1 MLLPTRPLGRT
12 GLEITKVGFGAWAIG
27 GPWAFGWGTQD
38 DADSIAA
45 IHRAVEHGVNWVDT
59 AAAYGLGHSEEVVG
73 RARRALPEADRPHLF
88 TKCGLV
94 GDERDP
100 HADPRR
106 TLVPDSI
113 RRECEASLRRLGVE
127 RIDLYQFHWPD
138 PDTPVED
145 SWDAMLGLIDEGKV
159 RAGGVSNFD
168 VGLLE
173 RCEARGHVGSL
184 QPPFSM
190 INRDAGA
197 DVIPWCAEHGTGV
210 IGYSPMQ
217 SGLLTGGFSRERAK
231 SLPDDDWRTR
241 SDEFT
246 EPRLSRNLEL
256 QDALRPV
263 AERHRTTPGAVAVAW
278 ALAWPGVTGAIV
290 GARSPEQVDGWIDA
304 ASLELTEDDLAELR
318 AAIAR
323 TAAGHGPVA
332 HELRAT

>member
-1 MLLPTRPLGRT
+1 MPLPTRPLGRT

-106 TLVPDSI
+106 TLTPDSI

-173 RCEARGHVGSL
+173 RCEARGQVGSL

-190 INRDAGA
+190 ITRDAGA

-210 IGYSPMQ
+210 IAYSPMQ
-217 SGLLTGGFSRERAK
+217 SGLLTGGSAASGPSRCPTTTGARAAT
-231 SLPDDDWRTR
+231 SSPSRGCRATWSCRTPCARWPSATGPRPAR
-241 SDEFT
+241 S
-246 EPRLSRNLEL
+246 R
-256 QDALRPV
+256 
-263 AERHRTTPGAVAVAW
+263 
-278 ALAWPGVTGAIV
+278 WPG
-290 GARSPEQVDGWIDA
+290 RWP
-304 ASLELTEDDLAELR
+304 
-318 AAIAR
+318 
-323 TAAGHGPVA
+323 GPA
-332 HELRAT
+332 